1 VLILK
6 IGDFID
12 FWNFNEKILTLIPK
26 IKDFIT
32 SKKKTLI
39 SLKTTLEKNK
49 F

>member
-1 VLILK
+1 VLIPK

-32 SKKKTLI
+32 SKKKKKTLI
-39 SLKTTLEKNK
+39 SLKTTLD
-49 F
+49 

>member
-1 VLILK
+1 VLIPK

-32 SKKKTLI
+32 STKKKTLI
-39 SLKTTLEKNK
+39 SLKTTLD
-49 F
+49 

>member
-1 VLILK
+1 VLIPK

-32 SKKKTLI
+32 SKKKKTLI
-39 SLKTTLEKNK
+39 SLKTTLD
-49 F
+49 

>member
-1 VLILK
+1 VLIPK

-32 SKKKTLI
+32 SKKK
-39 SLKTTLEKNK
+39 KNFDFFK
-49 F
+49 NNTRLD

>member
-1 VLILK
+1 VLIPK

-32 SKKKTLI
+32 STKKK
-39 SLKTTLEKNK
+39 KNFDFFK
-49 F
+49 NNTRLD